1 MNFKPGS
8 EERSGE
14 TKWNTEQKNMVRKY
28 EGLLEPGVK
37 KNELLGKYQIIF
49 DILKQMR

>member
-1 MNFKPGS
+1 MNFKPGF
-8 EERSGE
+8 EDNSGG
-14 TKWNTEQKNMVRKY
+14 TKWNTKQKNMVRKY
-28 EGLLEPGVK
+28 EDLLEPGVK